1 MRSSPPAGSDTLR
14 LLSAD
19 ELLYPPG
26 GQTKQKTRRLDA
38 VRGFVFLSGQ
48 KWMAERGLLD
58 RHQALLPAALR
69 DRLGTATATDWI
81 LLDDAL
87 EIYRACDQLKL
98 STDEQIELGRTVSRA
113 NNGIVIRTMAN
124 LAGRIG
130 VSPWV
135 ALRSIDRV
143 WQRNNRG
150 GGIAVYKLAER
161 VARLEFWQV
170 PLAQSPFFVTSMRGA
185 IASGLEDFADRLLVS
200 DVPDLL
206 TADGFA
212 LRLMW

>member
-1 MRSSPPAGSDTLR
+1 MSV
-14 LLSAD
+14 D
-19 ELLYPPG
+19 ELLYAPA

-48 KWMAERGLLD
+48 KWMAERGLLE
-58 RHQALLPAALR
+58 RHQALLPASLR

-81 LLDDAL
+81 ALDDAL
-87 EIYRACDQLKL
+87 ALYRACDALQLT
-98 STDEQIELGRTVSRA
+98 TDQQIELGRTVSRA

-124 LAGRIG
+124 LAGRMG
-130 VSPWV
+130 MSPWT

-150 GGIAVYKLAER
+150 GGIAVYKLGER

-185 IASGLEDFADRLLVS
+185 IAIGLEDFCERMLVNEL
-200 DVPDLL
+200 PDLL
-206 TADGFA
+206 TPDTFA

>member
-1 MRSSPPAGSDTLR
+1 MSEG
-14 LLSAD
+14 
-19 ELLYPPG
+19 ELLYPPAG
-26 GQTKQKTRRLDA
+26 RTKHKTRRLDA

-48 KWMAERGLLD
+48 RWLTEHGLLE
-58 RHQALLPAALR
+58 RHQSLLPGPLR
-69 DRLGTATATDWI
+69 ERLGAATTTDWI
-81 LLDDAL
+81 ALDDAL
-87 EIYRACDQLKL
+87 ELYRACDALGL
-98 STDEQIELGRTVSRA
+98 TIEQQIDLGRTVSRA

-135 ALRSIDRV
+135 ALRSVDRL

-150 GGIAVYKLAER
+150 GGIAVYKLGER

-185 IASGLEDFADRLLVS
+185 IAVGLEDFCDRIVVNDLPDRLAS
-200 DVPDLL
+200 DS
-206 TADGFA
+206 FA
-212 LRLMW
+212 LRLVW